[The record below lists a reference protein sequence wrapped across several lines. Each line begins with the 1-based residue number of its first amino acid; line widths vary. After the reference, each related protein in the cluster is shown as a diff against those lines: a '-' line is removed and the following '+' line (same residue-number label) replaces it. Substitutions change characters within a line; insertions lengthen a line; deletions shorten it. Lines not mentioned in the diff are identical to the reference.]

1 MQRQFV
7 GGKIHRATVTDAQ
20 IDYEGSISV
29 DSDLLKAVDIR
40 PHEKVL
46 IANLTNGAR
55 IESYCI
61 EAPAGSGEICLNGG
75 AAKHGKKGDLV
86 IIMSFVLLQENE
98 IDNYKPKVIR
108 VNEQNRIVPMPTSA
122 ASSK

>member
-20 IDYEGSISV
+20 IDYEGSISI
-29 DSDLLKAVDIR
+29 DADLLKAVDIR

-55 IESYCI
+55 LESYAIES
-61 EAPAGSGEICLNGG
+61 PAGSGEICLNGG

-86 IIMSFVLLQENE
+86 IIISFVILQESE
-98 IDNYKPKVIR
+98 IEGYQPKVIR
-108 VNEQNRIVPMPTSA
+108 VNEENKVIPMPSA
-122 ASSK
+122 PASK